1 MAVGM
6 KKITTQILNETIKT
20 NFESLKDGTGKPLK
34 QNDGEESNS
43 LLDKALDGLDS
54 IKEIMGSVGN
64 VISGLVKTAMNIVNK
79 ILSAVKSVM
88 DTAMG
93 FINKIVSAVAGV
105 VKKAIAAIMN
115 IVRIPMQWLGNI
127 FKKALGFIKELLGPI
142 GASLFSKS
150 SIRRLGSSLGLGHD
164 IAGLIGTGT
173 LMGLLFGK
181 THDKNTLGRLLK
193 NLKKDYDPF
202 SLAKAYKSGL
212 YKHKD
217 VPSWYY
223 DYYRD
228 IGDGLSDDRRRE
240 HRALFRDAGLD
251 RRIPYKQADLG
262 LAFQE
267 YTFRGFDKSSGRDLA
282 YLAKDEKIRSLLN
295 TNRVFDGNKTYSSL
309 VEEANNRRTLS
320 DRERLTNIKYG
331 SGWSDN
337 RVDEREPLQD
347 YMSRTSMANE
357 LQRYNVWDGG
367 LRFRWYTL
375 KRKRYHGS
383 QLLGFTSVFTEYDP
397 TVKADLS
404 YPNEIDQIGSMVGV
418 NNYKLE
424 DKIAFADFE
433 GYKNKTSI
441 ENTDHP
447 TLKGKI
453 AEQSDITHILE
464 AVKI

>member
-1 MAVGM
+1 
-6 KKITTQILNETIKT
+6 
-20 NFESLKDGTGKPLK
+20 
-34 QNDGEESNS
+34 
-43 LLDKALDGLDS
+43 
-54 IKEIMGSVGN
+54 MGSVGN
-64 VISGLVKTAMNIVNK
+64 VISGLVKTATNIVNK
-79 ILSAVKSVM
+79 ILSAVKSVI

-93 FINKIVSAVAGV
+93 FINKIVSAVAGI

-115 IVRIPMQWLGNI
+115 IVRIPMQWLGSI
-127 FKKALGFIKELLGPI
+127 VKKALGFIKELLGPI

-150 SIRRLGSSLGLGHD
+150 SLRRLGSFLG
-164 IAGLIGTGT
+164 
-173 LMGLLFGK
+173 
-181 THDKNTLGRLLK
+181 
-193 NLKKDYDPF
+193 
-202 SLAKAYKSGL
+202 LAKAYKSGL
-212 YKHKD
+212 YRHKD

-267 YTFRGFDKSSGRDLA
+267 YAFRGFDRSSGRDLA
-282 YLAKDEKIRSLLN
+282 YLAKDEKIRSMLN
-295 TNRVFDGNKTYSSL
+295 TNRIYDGNKSYNSL

-320 DRERLTNIKYG
+320 DRAKLTNIKYG

-347 YMSRTSMANE
+347 YRSRTSMANE

-383 QLLGFTSVFTEYDP
+383 QLLGFTSVFTEYGP
-397 TVKADLS
+397 TIKADLS

-441 ENTDHP
+441 ENTEHP

-453 AEQSDITHILE
+453 AEQSDITHVLE